1 MLTSGT
7 AAAQVA
13 APIARR
19 EPATKRRPHQTGY
32 TLIEIALVLV
42 VIGLFLGGVFVS
54 VKAVMENAKTASLLG
69 QIQDLAG
76 AARDFKS
83 RYGYFPGDLPN
94 AASILTA
101 DGGVSA
107 GCSYG
112 VAAPAGNGIVD
123 SETERACALEH
134 LVKARLL
141 SKVELR
147 GGGYVITQPF
157 GGGEVTLGAILATR
171 ENAVR
176 VTNLPCRIALQ
187 IDSKLDN
194 ASTTPLSSGNVLG
207 TDGTNTI
214 ATCTAGGPNDPVPVL
229 LVRY

>member
-1 MLTSGT
+1 MLKRAPSTR
-7 AAAQVA
+7 AAARGWVA
-13 APIARR
+13 GQA
-19 EPATKRRPHQTGY
+19 GY

-42 VIGLFLGGVFVS
+42 IVALFLGGVFVS
-54 VKAVMENAKTASLLG
+54 VTAVMENAKTASLLG
-69 QIQDLAG
+69 QIKDLAG

-107 GCSYG
+107 GCSYAAATP
-112 VAAPAGNGIVD
+112 VANGIVD

-147 GGGYVITQPF
+147 GSTYVIAQPF
-157 GGGEVTLGAILATR
+157 GGGEVTLGVIAATR

-176 VTNLPCRIALQ
+176 VTNLPCRVALQ
-187 IDSKLDN
+187 IDGKLDN
-194 ASTTPLSSGNVLG
+194 ASATPLSSGTVLG
-207 TDGTNTI
+207 TDGTDLI
-214 ATCTAGGPNDPVPVL
+214 AACTAGGANDPVPVL